1 MRESK
6 TLEFKETITSN
17 SFLKTIS
24 AYANYDG
31 GRIIFGIS
39 DNGDIKGIE
48 EPIQAC
54 LALENKI
61 NDNIKPT
68 PSYTLEIQSDHTIIL
83 EVSAGQFK
91 PYFYKNKAFKRN
103 DSSTLEVERLELNRL
118 ILDGKNQSFES
129 VLSEKQDLKFNV
141 LEKELIHVLGIQHLH
156 EDILRILDLY
166 TTEMKFN
173 NAAALL
179 ADENQFK
186 GVDIIRFGESF
197 DEIMD
202 REILEHLS
210 ILSLLKKTVD
220 MYKKYYQYEKIE
232 ETSRTLIEK
241 IPEKAF
247 REAVANALIHRL
259 WDVPAIIRISMY
271 SDKIEITSPGGL
283 PPGLSKDEYL
293 NGQISLLRNPIIG
306 NLFFRLRYIEKF
318 GTGILRINRAYAQA
332 LTKPEYRIFDNS
344 ITIILPTITSLDKLT
359 ADEIKIVNALKGNLK
374 LSRIELEKQTTLNKD
389 KTIRL
394 LNILIDKHILTKQ
407 GAGRVTRYY
416 LL

>member
-1 MRESK
+1 M
-6 TLEFKETITSN
+6 
-17 SFLKTIS
+17 
-24 AYANYDG
+24 
-31 GRIIFGIS
+31 
-39 DNGDIKGIE
+39 
-48 EPIQAC
+48 
-54 LALENKI
+54 
-61 NDNIKPT
+61 
-68 PSYTLEIQSDHTIIL
+68 
-83 EVSAGQFK
+83 
-91 PYFYKNKAFKRN
+91 
-103 DSSTLEVERLELNRL
+103 NRL
-118 ILDGKNQSFES
+118 ILEGKNQSFES
-129 VLSEKQDLKFNV
+129 VISEKQDLKFNV

-241 IPEKAF
+241 IQEKAF

-259 WDVPAIIRISMY
+259 WDVPAFIRISMY
-271 SDKIEITSPGGL
+271 SDKIEITLPGGL

-318 GTGILRINRAYAQA
+318 GTCILRINRAYAHA

-394 LNILIDKHILTKQ
+394 LNTLIDKHILTKQ
-407 GAGRVTRYY
+407 GAGRATRYY